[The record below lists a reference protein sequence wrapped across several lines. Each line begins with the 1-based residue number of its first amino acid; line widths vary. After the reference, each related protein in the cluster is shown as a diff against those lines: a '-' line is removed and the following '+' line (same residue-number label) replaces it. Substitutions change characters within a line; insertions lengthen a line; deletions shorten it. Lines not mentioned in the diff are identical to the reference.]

1 MPSGGDLSNPKD
13 KESVQGLEDKM
24 IEAYGKS
31 LVESK
36 CKAGGEVD
44 LSSKMVRAVHV
55 DALGEA
61 LAKFQV
67 VVLNLDTNQLGAEG
81 AKKLAGYLRSNQTLK
96 TLR

>member
-31 LVESK
+31 LVVSK

-44 LSSKMVRAVHV
+44 LSEKMVRAVHV
-55 DALGEA
+55 DALGQA
-61 LAKFQV
+61 LANFQV
-67 VVLNLDTNQLGAEG
+67 VGLNLNKNQLGAEG
-81 AKKLAGYLRSNQTLK
+81 AKKLAGFLQSNKTLK